1 MRWSMLP
8 ISVGAHVVAA
18 VLVWVIPL
26 AAEVVLPVPAP
37 LRALYV
43 TAKVVPPPAGDV
55 ARPVAQRAV
64 HAAVPAPTTAP
75 TEISRERESEPA
87 TTGSDPTPG
96 PPTGGFPDTTG
107 GLPDAVGTALG
118 GGPPSPP
125 PLPSPAP
132 RQPLPIGGKIRAPKK
147 IVDVPPVY
155 PEIAKATK
163 VEGLVI
169 LEAVISERGNVERVR
184 VLRSH
189 PLLDA
194 AAVEAVKGWRY
205 TPTLL
210 NNVPVSVLI
219 TITMNFKLNN

>member
-18 VLVWVIPL
+18 VLVWIIPL
-26 AAEVVLPVPAP
+26 AAEVALPVPAP

-43 TAKVVPPPAGDV
+43 TAKVVPPPADV

-64 HAAVPAPTTAP
+64 HAPAPVPAPTTAP

-107 GLPDAVGTALG
+107 GLPDAVGTAPG

-125 PLPSPAP
+125 PPP

-219 TITMNFKLNN
+219 TITMNFKLND